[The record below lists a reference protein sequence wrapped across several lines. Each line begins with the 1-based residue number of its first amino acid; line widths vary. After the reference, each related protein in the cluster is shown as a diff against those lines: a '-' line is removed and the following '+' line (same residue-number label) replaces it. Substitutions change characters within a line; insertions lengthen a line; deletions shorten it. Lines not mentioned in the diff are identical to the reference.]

1 MILPNGHIRK
11 FVKTTIGL
19 IIILV
24 IINPFIKVVQGDIDI
39 EEEVLKNI
47 EKQYNYKENNYSDFE
62 VNQEKQVKEMYTS
75 KIEAEIENSILYE
88 TKYKLDKTYIEID
101 EDKKSDSYGNIEK
114 IKLVLS
120 EEKKQIKTTVKD
132 KENVA
137 IIAIDIDLEKKT
149 EEKVDTKE
157 DLEEIKDFKD
167 IKDKI
172 SKKFEISED
181 KISLNLNTKD

>member
-47 EKQYNYKENNYSDFE
+47 EKQYNYKENDYSDFE
-62 VNQEKQVKEMYTS
+62 NNQDKQVKEMYTS
-75 KIEAEIENSILYE
+75 KIETEIQNSILNE
-88 TKYKLDKTYIEID
+88 TKYKLDKTYIELN
-101 EDKKSDSYGNIEK
+101 ENKESHSYGNIEK
-114 IKLVLS
+114 IKLILS
-120 EEKKQIKTTVKD
+120 EEKKEIEASVNA
-132 KENVA
+132 KEKVE
-137 IIAIDIDLEKKT
+137 IATIDINLEKKPK
-149 EEKVDTKE
+149 EETKPK
-157 DLEEIKDFKD
+157 EELKEPKDFKD

-172 SKKFEISED
+172 SKKFELRKD
-181 KISLNLNTKD
+181 KVSLNLNTKE